1 LLASS
6 SQAAGLVAMAS
17 GEVDVARRD
26 LEDAVD
32 LFEKSGAPFEA
43 SRARVDLACALE
55 RLGRTDAAI
64 IEVDRALEVFVR
76 LAARIEVA
84 AADAVRERLTASSA
98 PRAAGSP
105 GDTNG
110 LTRRE
115 IEVLRLVS
123 DGLSN
128 HAIAERLCISEHTVH
143 RHVANLLS
151 KFDVPSRSA
160 AVAHA
165 ARLGLI

>member
-1 LLASS
+1 MALAS
-6 SQAAGLVAMAS
+6 GDL
-17 GEVDVARRD
+17 DLARRE

-32 LFEKSGAPFEA
+32 LFEKSAAPFEA

-64 IEVDRALEVFVR
+64 IEVDRALEVFMR
-76 LAARIEVA
+76 LAARLEVA
-84 AADAVRERLTASSA
+84 AAEVVRQRLTAPA
-98 PRAAGSP
+98 PPANAAR
-105 GDTNG
+105 DTNG
-110 LTRRE
+110 LTPRE
-115 IEVLRLVS
+115 VEVLRLVS
-123 DGLSN
+123 TGLNN

-143 RHVANLLS
+143 RHIANLLS